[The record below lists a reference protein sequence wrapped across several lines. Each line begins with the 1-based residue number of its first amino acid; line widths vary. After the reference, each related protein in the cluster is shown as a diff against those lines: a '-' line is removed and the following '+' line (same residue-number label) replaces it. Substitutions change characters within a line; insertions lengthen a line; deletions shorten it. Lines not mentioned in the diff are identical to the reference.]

1 VHSNWLKDLLPLFA
15 DPKVGMIQAPQD
27 HRDGPRTAMHQA
39 MNGEYAGFF
48 DIGMVQRNEKNA
60 IIAHGTMCLIRRSAL
75 VAAGNWSSDTICEDT
90 DLGLTILELG
100 FTAHYTNCRYG
111 YGLLPD
117 SYLAYKRQRDRW
129 AYGGFQIMKKH
140 WRRFLPG
147 RSLLSREQKH
157 EFTLGWLSW
166 LGAESVGVLVALLN
180 LIWVPFVAI
189 VGIAIP
195 DKILTIPILA
205 AFVVAVAHFF
215 WLYRLRVRIPR
226 GQMLGAVFAAMGLQ
240 WTVARAV
247 GFGLIK
253 DGLPFIRTATGGSG
267 RRSAGFP
274 AFWEAVIGGLLVASA
289 IFLHATNWELVRE
302 IDLFALALA
311 VQSLPFL
318 ASVALAV
325 LEGSRLNNFAFWHG
339 LEARLGQMLT
349 RRPAATTT
357 PAPMVA
363 AVPTDKHV
371 EPAQ

>member
-1 VHSNWLKDLLPLFA
+1 
-15 DPKVGMIQAPQD
+15 
-27 HRDGPRTAMHQA
+27 

-100 FTAHYTNCRYG
+100 CHRALHQPPLWLRAAARQ
-111 YGLLPD
+111 L
-117 SYLAYKRQRDRW
+117 LAYKRQRDRW

-147 RSLLSREQKH
+147 RSLLTREQKR

-166 LGAESVGVLVALLN
+166 LGAESVGVLVAMLN

-205 AFVVAVAHFF
+205 AFAVAVAHFV

-226 GQMLGAVFAAMGLQ
+226 GQMLGAVFAAMCCSGPSR
-240 WTVARAV
+240 ARSV
-247 GFGLIK
+247 
-253 DGLPFIRTATGGSG
+253 
-267 RRSAGFP
+267 SA
-274 AFWEAVIGGLLVASA
+274 
-289 IFLHATNWELVRE
+289 
-302 IDLFALALA
+302 
-311 VQSLPFL
+311 
-318 ASVALAV
+318 
-325 LEGSRLNNFAFWHG
+325 
-339 LEARLGQMLT
+339 
-349 RRPAATTT
+349 
-357 PAPMVA
+357 
-363 AVPTDKHV
+363 
-371 EPAQ
+371 

>member
-1 VHSNWLKDLLPLFA
+1 
-15 DPKVGMIQAPQD
+15 
-27 HRDGPRTAMHQA
+27 

-100 FTAHYTNCRYG
+100 FTAHYTNRRYG

-147 RSLLSREQKH
+147 RSLLTREQKR
-157 EFTLGWLSW
+157 EFALGWLSW

-205 AFVVAVAHFF
+205 AFVVAVAAF
-215 WLYRLRVRIPR
+215 RLALP
-226 GQMLGAVFAAMGLQ
+226 AAGPAFPA
-240 WTVARAV
+240 ARCSARCS
-247 GFGLIK
+247 
-253 DGLPFIRTATGGSG
+253 PPWACSG
-267 RRSAGFP
+267 PSRARSA
-274 AFWEAVIGGLLVASA
+274 SA
-289 IFLHATNWELVRE
+289 
-302 IDLFALALA
+302 
-311 VQSLPFL
+311 
-318 ASVALAV
+318 
-325 LEGSRLNNFAFWHG
+325 
-339 LEARLGQMLT
+339 
-349 RRPAATTT
+349 
-357 PAPMVA
+357 
-363 AVPTDKHV
+363 
-371 EPAQ
+371 

>member
-1 VHSNWLKDLLPLFA
+1 
-15 DPKVGMIQAPQD
+15 M
-27 HRDGPRTAMHQA
+27 
-39 MNGEYAGFF
+39 
-48 DIGMVQRNEKNA
+48 
-60 IIAHGTMCLIRRSAL
+60 
-75 VAAGNWSSDTICEDT
+75 
-90 DLGLTILELG
+90 
-100 FTAHYTNCRYG
+100 
-111 YGLLPD
+111 
-117 SYLAYKRQRDRW
+117 
-129 AYGGFQIMKKH
+129 
-140 WRRFLPG
+140 
-147 RSLLSREQKH
+147 
-157 EFTLGWLSW
+157 
-166 LGAESVGVLVALLN
+166 LVALLN

-205 AFVVAVAHFF
+205 AFIVAVAHFF
-215 WLYRLRVRIPR
+215 WLYRLRVQLPR

-253 DGLPFIRTATGGSG
+253 DGLPFIRTAKGGSG
-267 RRSAGFP
+267 RRSADFP

-289 IFLHATNWELVRE
+289 IFLHATNWERVRE

-318 ASVALAV
+318 ASVALAA

-357 PAPMVA
+357 PAPTVA
-363 AVPTDKHV
+363 AVPVDKQV